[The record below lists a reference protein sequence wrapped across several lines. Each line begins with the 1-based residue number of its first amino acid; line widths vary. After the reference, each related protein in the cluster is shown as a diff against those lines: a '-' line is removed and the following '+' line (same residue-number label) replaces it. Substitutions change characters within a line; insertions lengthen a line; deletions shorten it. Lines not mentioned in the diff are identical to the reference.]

1 MSETENI
8 IASSR
13 TFESVL
19 LEKDE
24 REKKLAWRI
33 AAIGFALAAMAITAL
48 IILLPLKN
56 TEIELWSVDKQTGR
70 YEYMTRIKEQ
80 NISTEKALAQAL
92 AAHYVRLRE
101 GYNYFAL
108 QRDYDDVQ
116 LFNSDSVN
124 RDYLDVFNSNQAPDV
139 IFNKAEY
146 VVSID
151 IISNVHATATDPDH
165 LATLRIKRTIRRIVD
180 NSVKTDIWNIRLT
193 YRYLPRKQLT
203 DSQREVNP
211 LGFIVTSYQRDKE
224 LRGE

>member
-1 MSETENI
+1 MAETENI

-48 IILLPLKN
+48 IIILPLKN

-80 NISTEKALAQAL
+80 SISTEKALAQAL

-124 RDYLDVFNSNQAPDV
+124 RDYLDGFNSNQAPDV

-151 IISNVHATATDPDH
+151 IISNVHVTATDPDH

-180 NSVKTDIWNIRLT
+180 NSVKTEVWNVRLT

-224 LRGE
+224 LRSE

>member
-8 IASSR
+8 IALSR

-80 NISTEKALAQAL
+80 SISTEKALAQAL

-124 RDYLDVFNSNQAPDV
+124 RDYLDGFNSDQAPDV
-139 IFNKAEY
+139 TFNKAEY

-151 IISNVHATATDPDH
+151 IISNVHATATAPDH

-180 NSVKTDIWNIRLT
+180 NSVKTDVWNIRLT

-203 DSQREVNP
+203 DSQREINP

>member
-33 AAIGFALAAMAITAL
+33 AAIGFALAVMAITAL

-124 RDYLDVFNSNQAPDV
+124 RDYLDGFNSNQAPDV

-180 NSVKTDIWNIRLT
+180 NSVKTEVWNIRLT

>member
-13 TFESVL
+13 AFESVL

-24 REKKLAWRI
+24 REKKMAWRI

-48 IILLPLKN
+48 IILLPLKT

-80 NISTEKALAQAL
+80 SISTEKALAQAL

-124 RDYLDVFNSNQAPDV
+124 RDYLDGFNSNQAPDV

-151 IISNVHATATDPDH
+151 IISNVHATATAPNH
-165 LATLRIKRTIRRIVD
+165 LATLHIKRTIRRIVD
-180 NSVKTDIWNIRLT
+180 NSVKTDVWNIRLT

>member
-13 TFESVL
+13 AFESVM

-24 REKKLAWRI
+24 REKKMAWRI
-33 AAIGFALAAMAITAL
+33 AAIGFALAAMAITTL

-80 NISTEKALAQAL
+80 SISTEKALAQAL

-124 RDYLDVFNSNQAPDV
+124 RDYLDGFNSNQAPDI

-151 IISNVHATATDPDH
+151 IISNVHATATAPDH
-165 LATLRIKRTIRRIVD
+165 LATLRIKRTIRRTVD
-180 NSVKTDIWNIRLT
+180 NSVKTDVWNIRLT

>member
-1 MSETENI
+1 MSEAENV

-13 TFESVL
+13 NFETVIL
-19 LEKDE
+19 DKDA
-24 REKKLAWRI
+24 REKKVAWLMAAVGFILAAMTI
-33 AAIGFALAAMAITAL
+33 AAI
-48 IILLPLKN
+48 IILLPLKT

-70 YEYMTRIKEQ
+70 YEYMTRIKERD
-80 NISTEKALAQAL
+80 ISAEEALAHSL

-101 GYNYFAL
+101 GYNYFSL

-124 RDYLDVFNSNQAPDV
+124 KDYLDGFNSDQAPDV

-146 VVSID
+146 VVYID
-151 IISNVHATATDPDH
+151 IISNVHASATAPDH
-165 LATLRIKRTIRRIVD
+165 LATLRIRRTIRRIAD
-180 NSVKTDIWNIRLT
+180 NSVKTDVWNIRLT

-211 LGFIVTSYQRDKE
+211 MGFIVTSYQRDKE
-224 LRGE
+224 LRTE

>member
-1 MSETENI
+1 MPETENI

-124 RDYLDVFNSNQAPDV
+124 RDYLDGFNSNQAPDV

-180 NSVKTDIWNIRLT
+180 NSVKTDVWNIRLT

-203 DSQREVNP
+203 DSQREMNP

>member
-80 NISTEKALAQAL
+80 NISSEKALAQAL
-92 AAHYVRLRE
+92 TAHYVRLRE

-124 RDYLDVFNSNQAPDV
+124 RDYLDGFNSNQAPDV

-180 NSVKTDIWNIRLT
+180 NSVKTDVWNIRLT

>member
-116 LFNSDSVN
+116 LFSSDSVN
-124 RDYLDVFNSNQAPDV
+124 RDYLDGFNSNQAPDV

-146 VVSID
+146 VVYID
-151 IISNVHATATDPDH
+151 IISNVHATATAPDH

-180 NSVKTDIWNIRLT
+180 NSVKTDVWNIRLT

>member
-116 LFNSDSVN
+116 LFSSDSVN
-124 RDYLDVFNSNQAPDV
+124 RDYLDGFNSNQAPDV

-151 IISNVHATATDPDH
+151 IISNVHATATAPDH

-180 NSVKTDIWNIRLT
+180 NSVKTDVWNIRLT

>member
-1 MSETENI
+1 MSETANI

-48 IILLPLKN
+48 IILLPLKT

-124 RDYLDVFNSNQAPDV
+124 RDYLDGFNSNQAPDV

-151 IISNVHATATDPDH
+151 IISNVHATATAPDH

-180 NSVKTDIWNIRLT
+180 NSVKTDVWNIRLT
-193 YRYLPRKQLT
+193 YRYLPQKQLT

>member
-48 IILLPLKN
+48 IILLPLKT

-80 NISTEKALAQAL
+80 NISSEKALAQAL

-124 RDYLDVFNSNQAPDV
+124 RDYLDGFNSNHAPDV

-151 IISNVHATATDPDH
+151 IISNVHTTATDPDH

-180 NSVKTDIWNIRLT
+180 NSVKTDVWNIRLT

>member
-33 AAIGFALAAMAITAL
+33 AAIGVALAAMAITAL

-80 NISTEKALAQAL
+80 SISTEKALAQAL

-124 RDYLDVFNSNQAPDV
+124 RDYLDGFNSNQAPDV

-151 IISNVHATATDPDH
+151 IISNVHASSTAPDH

-180 NSVKTDIWNIRLT
+180 NSVKTDVWNIRLT
-193 YRYLPRKQLT
+193 YRYLPHKQLT

>member
-13 TFESVL
+13 AFESVL

-24 REKKLAWRI
+24 REKKMAWRI

-48 IILLPLKN
+48 IILLPLKT

-80 NISTEKALAQAL
+80 SISSEKALAQAL

-124 RDYLDVFNSNQAPDV
+124 RDYLDGFNSNQAPDV

-151 IISNVHATATDPDH
+151 IISNVHATATAPDH

-180 NSVKTDIWNIRLT
+180 NSVKTEVWNIRLT

>member
-13 TFESVL
+13 AFESVL

-24 REKKLAWRI
+24 REKKMAWRI

-80 NISTEKALAQAL
+80 SISTEKALAQAL

-124 RDYLDVFNSNQAPDV
+124 RDYLDGFNSNQAPDI

-146 VVSID
+146 VVFID
-151 IISNVHATATDPDH
+151 IISNVHAAATAPDH

-180 NSVKTDIWNIRLT
+180 NSVKTDVWNIRLT

>member
-48 IILLPLKN
+48 IILLPLKT

-108 QRDYDDVQ
+108 QRDYDNVQ

-124 RDYLDVFNSNQAPDV
+124 RDYLDGFNSNQAPDV

-165 LATLRIKRTIRRIVD
+165 LANLRIKRTIRRIVD
-180 NSVKTDIWNIRLT
+180 NSVKTDVWNIRLT

-211 LGFIVTSYQRDKE
+211 LGFSVTSYQRDKE
-224 LRGE
+224 LRVE

>member
-24 REKKLAWRI
+24 REKKMAWRM
-33 AAIGFALAAMAITAL
+33 AAIGVALTAMAITAL
-48 IILLPLKN
+48 IILLPLKT

-80 NISTEKALAQAL
+80 SISTEKALAQAL

-124 RDYLDVFNSNQAPDV
+124 RDYLDGFNSNQAPDI

-151 IISNVHATATDPDH
+151 IISNVHATATAPDH

-180 NSVKTDIWNIRLT
+180 NSVKTDVWNIRLT
-193 YRYLPRKQLT
+193 YRYLPHKQLT

>member
-8 IASSR
+8 ITSSR

-108 QRDYDDVQ
+108 QSDYDDVQ

-124 RDYLDVFNSNQAPDV
+124 RDYLDGFNSNQAPDV

-151 IISNVHATATDPDH
+151 IISNVHATATAPDH
-165 LATLRIKRTIRRIVD
+165 LATLRMKRTIRRIVD
-180 NSVKTDIWNIRLT
+180 NSVKTDVWNIRLT

>member
-48 IILLPLKN
+48 IILLPLKT

-70 YEYMTRIKEQ
+70 YEYMTRVKEQ

-124 RDYLDVFNSNQAPDV
+124 RDYLDGFNSNQAPDV

-151 IISNVHATATDPDH
+151 IISNVHATATAPDH

-180 NSVKTDIWNIRLT
+180 NSVKTEVWNIRLT
-193 YRYLPRKQLT
+193 YLYLPRKQLT

>member
-1 MSETENI
+1 MSEIENI

-33 AAIGFALAAMAITAL
+33 AAIGFALAAMAIAAL
-48 IILLPLKN
+48 IILLPLKT

-80 NISTEKALAQAL
+80 SISTEKALAQAL

-124 RDYLDVFNSNQAPDV
+124 RDYLDGFNSNQAPDI

-151 IISNVHATATDPDH
+151 IISNVHATATAPDH

-180 NSVKTDIWNIRLT
+180 NSVKTDVWNIRLT

>member
-1 MSETENI
+1 MSETENL

-13 TFESVL
+13 TFEAVL

-24 REKKLAWRI
+24 WEKKRAWLM
-33 AAIGFALAAMAITAL
+33 AATGFALAALTITAL
-48 IILLPLKN
+48 IILLPLK
-56 TEIELWSVDKQTGR
+56 TTDIELWSVDKQTGR
-70 YEYMTRIKEQ
+70 YEYMTRLKEKD
-80 NISTEKALAQAL
+80 IATEAALAHAL
-92 AAHYVRLRE
+92 SAQYVRLRE

-124 RDYLDVFNSNQAPDV
+124 RDYLDEFNGNQAPDV
-139 IFNKAEY
+139 MFNKAEY
-146 VVSID
+146 LVSVE
-151 IISNVHATATDPDH
+151 IISNIHAPATAPDH
-165 LATLRIKRTIRRIVD
+165 LATLRVKRIIRRIAD
-180 NSVKTDIWNIRLT
+180 NTVKTDIWNIRLT

>member
-8 IASSR
+8 IASSL

-80 NISTEKALAQAL
+80 SISTEKALAQAL

-124 RDYLDVFNSNQAPDV
+124 RDYLDGFNSNQAPDV

-180 NSVKTDIWNIRLT
+180 NSVKTDVWNIRLT

>member
-124 RDYLDVFNSNQAPDV
+124 RDYLDGFNSNQAPHV

-180 NSVKTDIWNIRLT
+180 NSVKTDVWNIRLT

>member
-1 MSETENI
+1 MSETENL
-8 IASSR
+8 IATSR

-24 REKKLAWRI
+24 REKKLAWLM
-33 AAIGFALAAMAITAL
+33 AAVSFILTAMAIAAL
-48 IILLPLKN
+48 IILLPLKS

-80 NISTEKALAQAL
+80 DISSEQALAHAQ
-92 AAHYVRLRE
+92 AAHYVTLRE

-108 QRDYDDVQ
+108 QRDYDDAQ
-116 LFNSDSVN
+116 LFNSNSVN
-124 RDYLDVFNSNQAPDV
+124 KEYLDWFNSNQAPDV

-146 VVSID
+146 VVYID
-151 IISNVHATATDPDH
+151 IISNVHAAATAPDH
-165 LATLRIKRTIRRIVD
+165 LATLRIKRTVRRIAD
-180 NSVKTDIWNIRLT
+180 NSVKTDFWNIRLT
-193 YRYLPRKQLT
+193 YRYLPRQQLT

-224 LRGE
+224 LRSE